1 MAKRSATEEV
11 APQAKLCKL
20 DPPDGYEA
28 TLKPLC
34 EMKEKTLAHAM
45 ILTFEDDT
53 EAVRCNALAVLCKLD
68 PTSFV
73 RHVPALIEC
82 LNDESRDV
90 RCGALKVLEKL
101 DPTTLAKYALDFV
114 EFLYDCNY
122 DCNHVRE
129 VAIKALCL
137 MHPATLAGHMINLC
151 RDDSEQI
158 REVALTTLR
167 KLEPA
172 ALSQA
177 APELFRMLQQDL
189 YDDPYDAQLAAVGLL
204 DEATLKQHVP
214 TLIDL
219 VRGVPNYD
227 VRQCVVEALE
237 RLDQATLAKFAHEF
251 AELIVEGAAFEVMD
265 FASRVLEKMEPA
277 ALAQHADALFKM
289 LGDDEEFVSDFAA
302 KALCKL
308 DKVDVWDW
316 EGMLQHDLSHVRK
329 NASMVMKMHN
339 FA

>member
-20 DPPDGYEA
+20 GYEA
-28 TLKPLC
+28 ALKPLC

-68 PTSFV
+68 PASV
-73 RHVPALIEC
+73 VQHVPALIKC
-82 LNDESRDV
+82 FDDESRDV

-114 EFLYDCNY
+114 EFLDDDCK
-122 DCNHVRE
+122 HVRE
-129 VAIKALCL
+129 FAIKAMCL
-137 MHPATLAGHMINLC
+137 IHPATLAGHVVDLC
-151 RDDSEQI
+151 TDDSEHNW
-158 REVALTTLR
+158 EVALTILR

-177 APELFRMLQQDL
+177 APKFFRMLQEDL
-189 YDDPYDAQLAAVGLL
+189 YYDDPSQLAAVGLL

-219 VRGVPNYD
+219 VKGDVSLEHLRGWI
-227 VRQCVVEALE
+227 R
-237 RLDQATLAKFAHEF
+237 RL
-251 AELIVEGAAFEVMD
+251 
-265 FASRVLEKMEPA
+265 
-277 ALAQHADALFKM
+277 
-289 LGDDEEFVSDFAA
+289 
-302 KALCKL
+302 
-308 DKVDVWDW
+308 
-316 EGMLQHDLSHVRK
+316 LQSSHMSSL
-329 NASMVMKMHN
+329 N
-339 FA
+339 

>member
-20 DPPDGYEA
+20 GPPDGYEA
-28 TLKPLC
+28 ALKR
-34 EMKEKTLAHAM
+34 EMKGKTLAM

-68 PTSFV
+68 PASV
-73 RHVPALIEC
+73 VQHVPALIKC
-82 LNDESRDV
+82 FNDESRDV

-114 EFLYDCNY
+114 EFLDS

-129 VAIKALCL
+129 VAIKAMCL
-137 MHPATLAGHMINLC
+137 MHPVTLADHMVDLC

-177 APELFRMLQQDL
+177 APKLFRMLQEDP

-214 TLIDL
+214 TLLEL
-219 VRGVPNYD
+219 VNGD
-227 VRQCVVEALE
+227 
-237 RLDQATLAKFAHEF
+237 HEF
-251 AELIVEGAAFEVMD
+251 AGMIVEGAAFKVRH
-265 FASRVLEKMEPA
+265 FASRILEKMEPA
-277 ALAQHADALFKM
+277 ALAQHADYLFEM
-289 LGDDEEFVSDFAA
+289 LGDEEEFSSDFAA

-339 FA
+339 